1 MMKGWRNLMVLA
13 LVAACIS
20 ANGAWFPWFGKRRVE
35 TLVVTGNYAKS
46 RLLAELFQ
54 YETKQPIVLIS
65 PEDYGR
71 EQLFFMPTVPEAMVF
86 EPSKY
91 AEFVDYL
98 RPQRVVFLG
107 DTSFVPQ
114 TYIDQV
120 RGRYPTVV
128 LNSRDW
134 LDNAKAVGTLI
145 KDKGL
150 AKRYGSYFE
159 KLEAAAGG
167 LGAPADRNAAPALPE
182 PLALP
187 QLVPP
192 VQP

>member
-1 MMKGWRNLMVLA
+1 MKGWRNLIVLA
-13 LVAACIS
+13 LVAACVS
-20 ANGAWFPWFGKRRVE
+20 ADGAWPKWFGKRRVE
-35 TLVVTGNYAKS
+35 TLVVTGNFAKS

-65 PEDYGR
+65 PEDFGR
-71 EQLFFMPTVPEAMVF
+71 EQLFFMPRKPEAMVF

-91 AEFVDYL
+91 SEFVDFL

-107 DTSFVPQ
+107 DTAFVPQ
-114 TYIDQV
+114 SYVDQV

-134 LDNAKAVGTLI
+134 IDNAKALGTLI

-167 LGAPADRNAAPALPE
+167 IGAPADGSAAPALPE
-182 PLALP
+182 PLAMP
-187 QLVPP
+187 QLMPP